1 MKTIRLKENKI
12 NRYSKTMLEDY
23 ICSFGIARENVNSF
37 IGTPR
42 PTDADDPF
50 KLKNIREAA
59 DLAYQKCRMPDA
71 KVFVQVDSDCDGYTS
86 SALLLNYLNSLFPG
100 FTQNNII
107 YRLHEGK

>member
-50 KLKNIREAA
+50 KLKNINT
-59 DLAYQKCRMPDA
+59 QPM
-71 KVFVQVDSDCDGYTS
+71 
-86 SALLLNYLNSLFPG
+86 SALKKAKLE
-100 FTQNNII
+100 NII
-107 YRLHEGK
+107 N